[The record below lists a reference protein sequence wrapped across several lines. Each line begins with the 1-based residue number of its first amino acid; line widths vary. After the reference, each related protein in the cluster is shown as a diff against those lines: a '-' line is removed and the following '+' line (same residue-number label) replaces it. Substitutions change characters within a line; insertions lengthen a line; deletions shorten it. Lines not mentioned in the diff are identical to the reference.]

1 MTGTVLCPRCSRLPR
16 PTVNC
21 SKCKQW
27 QQRAEAKRQP
37 AKEEPMKMLVYAGV
51 TYHCPLSPKYRRH
64 NTGER
69 ERMAS
74 SGDIEY
80 PVLIYRDK
88 TLGLSNCILDG
99 EGRLETAIENGNI
112 IEFKKVREMT
122 TEEAFERS
130 KALNDAR
137 RHDDMAAIQKR
148 RERVSEARAEGK
160 SIRVIA
166 EEEGISKSTVERDL
180 ESGSPTVPGGTVAP
194 PPKITGKDGRKRTSS
209 PKRKKAEPARQDQP
223 SLPKTGRKQPHV
235 EPTKKGRPTEF
246 GMLADL
252 ETTERCVKELHQVR
266 ASLDFLARH
275 GNGVSEITKNVF
287 GTDDPEGIYI
297 LHEMQRPDPANHNLI
312 TPFMTCEAL
321 EGFLTR
327 MFLVGHEIIRL
338 HGADEVV
345 DRGETITF

>member
-1 MTGTVLCPRCSRLPR
+1 MTGTVLCPRCTTLPR

-21 SKCKQW
+21 SKCKKW
-27 QQRAEAKRQP
+27 RQRAEAKRQP
-37 AKEEPMKMLVYAGV
+37 AKEEPMKTLVYAGV

-64 NTGER
+64 NPGER

-148 RERVSEARAEGK
+148 RERVSESRAEGK
-160 SIRVIA
+160 SLRTIA
-166 EEEGISKSTVERDL
+166 DEEGVSKTTVRNDL
-180 ESGSPTVPGGTVAP
+180 DAATVQGCPVEPAT
-194 PPKITGKDGRKRTSS
+194 KITGKDGRKRTSS
-209 PKRKKAEPARQDQP
+209 PRKKAKAEPARQDQP

-252 ETTERCVKELHQVR
+252 EATERCVKELQQVR

-275 GNGVSEITKNVF
+275 GNGVSEIAKNVF
-287 GTDDPEGIYI
+287 GTDDPDGIYI
-297 LHEMQRPDPANHNLI
+297 LHEMKRPDLANHNLI
-312 TPFMTCEAL
+312 TPFLTCEAL

-327 MFLVGHEIIRL
+327 MFLIGHEIIRL

-345 DRGETITF
+345 DRGETIEF